1 MSKQDDTAAGIAAA
15 LSALFPFTSSATN
28 AVVQAGKPYVQASL
42 EWQEEVVGFVSA
54 RLREDL
60 DFHKSI
66 AGSRNIADV
75 IKLQQDWATASLRAY
90 LDESGRLAEIA
101 RRAAASGV
109 SSLYETAQSSLAQG
123 APQGSGKATR
133 TSIAA
138 E

>member
-1 MSKQDDTAAGIAAA
+1 MSKQDDTAAGMAVA

-42 EWQEEVVGFVSA
+42 EWQEELVGFVSA

-60 DFHKSI
+60 ELHKSI

-75 IKLQQDWATASLRAY
+75 IKLQQDWVTASMRAY
-90 LDESGRLAEIA
+90 LDEGGKLAEIA
-101 RRAAASGV
+101 RHAASNGV
-109 SSLYETAQSSLAQG
+109 ALLYETAQSSLGQG